1 MSKNSLIYGRAIF
14 TLIVIVAFG
23 LIIVN
28 EKGGKIFLPKATN
41 KINNYINEKYSQIK
55 EDISI
60 EKIDYK
66 NRIFTAKVT
75 SKKNKHLSFN
85 ITYKR

>member
-66 NRIFTAKVT
+66 NRI
-75 SKKNKHLSFN
+75 
-85 ITYKR
+85 